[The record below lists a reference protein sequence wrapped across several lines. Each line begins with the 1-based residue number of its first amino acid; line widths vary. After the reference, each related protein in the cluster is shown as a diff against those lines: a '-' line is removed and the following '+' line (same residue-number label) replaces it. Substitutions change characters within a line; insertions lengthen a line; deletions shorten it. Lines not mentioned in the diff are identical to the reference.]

1 VVRCAVASRGGDT
14 AILYMDILF
23 VHVLDNKFDAAGIF
37 FVMPAEGLT
46 RPGSLWHKEGSTHV
60 NSHREGNMYKLAFF
74 VPVAEA
80 EAVKEAVFATGAGR
94 IGDYEACCFQTRGTG
109 QFRPLAGAN
118 PHIGRVGDLER
129 VEELKVEL
137 VCEDRLIREA
147 VAALK
152 AAHPYEEPAFDVW
165 KLETL

>member
-1 VVRCAVASRGGDT
+1 
-14 AILYMDILF
+14 
-23 VHVLDNKFDAAGIF
+23 
-37 FVMPAEGLT
+37 
-46 RPGSLWHKEGSTHV
+46 
-60 NSHREGNMYKLAFF
+60 MYKLAFF

-80 EAVKEAVFATGAGR
+80 EPVKEAVFATGAGR

-109 QFRPLAGAN
+109 QFRPLEGAD
-118 PHIGRVGDLER
+118 PHIGRVGDLEQ

-165 KLETL
+165 RLAEL